1 MRWLRAPV
9 LALAAA
15 ALLVAC
21 APVDDVTTL
30 RLAHSLDIGHPVH
43 RGMVFMAERVAAY
56 SEGRMRVE
64 LYPGGQLGSERE
76 LVELVQIGALDLTK
90 VSASPLEAFVPAM
103 KVFSLP
109 YVFHSREHA
118 HRVLDSEI
126 GRRLLRA
133 PEIARLRGLGY
144 YDAGSRSFYMVDQ
157 PVATPADLA
166 GRKIRVMKSQTA
178 VEMIAAFGASATPI
192 AWGELYTALQQGV
205 VDGAEN
211 NPPSFYRSRH
221 YETCRYYALNEH
233 TTVPDI
239 LLISLRSWERLEPE
253 ERRWLQRAVDESVVY
268 QRELWREATQE
279 ALAAVSAAGVVVTR
293 PDKRPF
299 MDAVAGMKAA
309 WDGTPV
315 GDMLR
320 AIEAVE

>member
-1 MRWLRAPV
+1 M
-9 LALAAA
+9 
-15 ALLVAC
+15 
-21 APVDDVTTL
+21 
-30 RLAHSLDIGHPVH
+30 
-43 RGMVFMAERVAAY
+43 FMAERVADY
-56 SEGRMRVE
+56 SGGRMRIDI
-64 LYPGGQLGSERE
+64 YPGGQLGSERE

-109 YVFHSREHA
+109 YVFRSREHA

-126 GRRLLRA
+126 GRRLLEA
-133 PEIARLRGLGY
+133 PLIARLRGLGY
-144 YDAGSRSFYMVDQ
+144 YDAGSRSFYMVDD
-157 PVATPADLA
+157 PVATPADLV
-166 GRKIRVMKSQTA
+166 GKKIRVMKSQTA
-178 VEMIAAFGASATPI
+178 VEMIAAFGGSATPI

-239 LLISLRSWERLEPE
+239 LLISLRTWEALTPE
-253 ERRWLQRAVDESVVY
+253 QREWLQRAVDDSVAY
-268 QRELWREATQE
+268 QRELWQVATQE
-279 ALAAVSAAGVVVTR
+279 ALDAVRAAGVEVTH
-293 PDKRPF
+293 PDKQPF
-299 MDAVAGMKAA
+299 IDAVAEMKAA
-309 WDGTPV
+309 WNGTPV
-315 GDMLR
+315 GALLR

>member
-1 MRWLRAPV
+1 MRPVRA
-9 LALAAA
+9 LALAFLAGCS
-15 ALLVAC
+15 LIAC
-21 APVDDVTTL
+21 GGYDSVTVL
-30 RLAHSLDIGHPVH
+30 KLAHSLDTGHPVH
-43 RGMVFMAERVAAY
+43 QGMLFMAERVADY
-56 SEGRMRVE
+56 SDGRMRIDI
-64 LYPGGQLGSERE
+64 YPGGQLGSERE

-109 YVFHSREHA
+109 YVFRSGEHA

-126 GRRLLRA
+126 GRQLLEA
-133 PEIARLRGLGY
+133 TVVARLRGLGY
-144 YDAGSRSFYMVDQ
+144 YDAGSRSFYMVDD
-157 PVATPADLA
+157 PVATPADLV
-166 GRKIRVMKSQTA
+166 GKKIRVMKSQTA
-178 VEMIAAFGASATPI
+178 VEMIAALGGSATPI

-211 NPPSFYRSRH
+211 NPPSFFRSRH

-239 LLISLRSWERLEPE
+239 LLISLRTWEGLEPE
-253 ERRWLQRAVDESVVY
+253 QRAWLQRAVDDSVAH
-268 QRELWREATQE
+268 QRELWKLATQE
-279 ALAAVSAAGVVVTR
+279 ALDAVRAAGVEVTR
-293 PDKRPF
+293 PNKQPF
-299 MDAVAGMKAA
+299 IDAVAEMKAA
-309 WDGTPV
+309 WNGTPV

>member
-1 MRWLRAPV
+1 MRPV
-9 LALAAA
+9 RALAFAFLAA
-15 ALLVAC
+15 CLLAAC
-21 APVDDVTTL
+21 ARHDGVTVL
-30 RLAHSLDIGHPVH
+30 KLAHSLDTGHPVH
-43 RGMVFMAERVAAY
+43 QGMVFMAERVADY
-56 SEGRMRVE
+56 SGGRMRIDI
-64 LYPGGQLGSERE
+64 YPGGQLGSERE

-109 YVFHSREHA
+109 YVFRSREHA

-126 GRRLLRA
+126 GRRLLEA
-133 PEIARLRGLGY
+133 PLIARLRGLGY
-144 YDAGSRSFYMVDQ
+144 YDAGSRSFYMVDD
-157 PVATPADLA
+157 PVATPADLV
-166 GRKIRVMKSQTA
+166 GKKIRVMKSQTA
-178 VEMIAAFGASATPI
+178 VEMIAAFGGSATPI

-239 LLISLRSWERLEPE
+239 LLISLRTWEALTPE
-253 ERRWLQRAVDESVVY
+253 QREWLQRAVDDSVAY
-268 QRELWREATQE
+268 QRELWQVATQE
-279 ALAAVSAAGVVVTR
+279 ALDAVRAAGVEVTH
-293 PDKRPF
+293 PDKQPF
-299 MDAVAGMKAA
+299 IDAVAEMKAA
-309 WDGTPV
+309 WNGTPV
-315 GDMLR
+315 GALLR